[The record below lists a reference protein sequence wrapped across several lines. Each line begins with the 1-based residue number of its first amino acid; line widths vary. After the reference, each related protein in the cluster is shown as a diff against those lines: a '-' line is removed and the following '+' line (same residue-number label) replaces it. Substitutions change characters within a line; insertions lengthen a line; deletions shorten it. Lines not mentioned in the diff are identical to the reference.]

1 MNWKR
6 GQTQVRLHYEF
17 PTIPGLETSLPGII
31 PVLVRIWSC
40 VNRSKWQGSCWRSE
54 STSDQRNLYMQPVS
68 VLCISQSEMTDID
81 VSGVVLSEPS
91 CISTASVCLTQTME
105 SPLTCTYSS
114 YNTSRELE
122 ATTVYVL
129 KDAQMLIF
137 LRNTVHSSIQSV
149 NFENTPRQL
158 TAHMMCWWTNS
169 LL

>member
-1 MNWKR
+1 
-6 GQTQVRLHYEF
+6 
-17 PTIPGLETSLPGII
+17 
-31 PVLVRIWSC
+31 
-40 VNRSKWQGSCWRSE
+40 
-54 STSDQRNLYMQPVS
+54 MQPVS

-91 CISTASVCLTQTME
+91 CISTASVCSTQTME

-114 YNTSRELE
+114 YNTSRELK

-129 KDAQMLIF
+129 KDTQMLIF

-158 TAHMMCWWTNS
+158 TAHMMC
-169 LL
+169 